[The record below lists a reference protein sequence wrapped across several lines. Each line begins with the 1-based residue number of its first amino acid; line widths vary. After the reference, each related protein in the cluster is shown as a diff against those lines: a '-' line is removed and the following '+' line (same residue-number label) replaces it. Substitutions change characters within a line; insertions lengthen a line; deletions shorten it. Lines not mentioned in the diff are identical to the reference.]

1 MENYKITML
10 YEFGS
15 STRFNHK
22 STFIIQ
28 IINKLN
34 RKGDLH
40 MASIIVGSCY
50 ITLGGNTWIMGTVQ
64 KRSRSLIILDESHE
78 GATAVRIIRTVF
90 GYSWCIQPRG
100 YSSFLAINSS
110 YDD

>member
-50 ITLGGNTWIMGTVQ
+50 ITLGGNT
-64 KRSRSLIILDESHE
+64 
-78 GATAVRIIRTVF
+78 
-90 GYSWCIQPRG
+90 
-100 YSSFLAINSS
+100 
-110 YDD
+110 